1 MFNKIKS
8 FIKPKKIKVKVK
20 PPRKITT
27 KNIGG
32 GKKIVSS
39 KPKPRRQTGGKR
51 GPTKTEK
58 VALGTAGAGAIGSI
72 TINKMLR
79 DRRDAR
85 ADDSKTSATPKRK
98 PKKSLA
104 QGTSEKGRGKVGTKR
119 NVLKRGNKFGGS
131 GVVRN
136 QGKAV
141 KTGKGTAAYK
151 KMMEKRKN
159 K

>member
-1 MFNKIKS
+1 MLKKIKS

-58 VALGTAGAGAIGSI
+58 GALVVGGTGAIA
-72 TINKMLR
+72 TLAINKKLR
-79 DRRDAR
+79 DRKNAR
-85 ADDSKTSATPKRK
+85 ADDSKTPATPKGK
-98 PKKSLA
+98 PKKL
-104 QGTSEKGRGKVGTKR
+104 GMNEKGRGKVGSPRK
-119 NVLKRGNKFGGS
+119 VVKDKRGN
-131 GVVRN
+131 VVRSKD
-136 QGKAV
+136 GKAV
-141 KTGKGTAAYK
+141 TFGGANKGGKKSREG
-151 KMMEKRKN
+151 R
-159 K
+159 